1 MFFFSLVFLKQSSF
15 FWNVV
20 IVNVI
25 DLRLEN
31 YFREKSEGLTLNIRD
46 DEDEKK
52 KKGNV
57 LCSSKTTG
65 EIVDQTMTNF
75 FYA

>member
-1 MFFFSLVFLKQSSF
+1 M
-15 FWNVV
+15 
-20 IVNVI
+20 I

-46 DEDEKK
+46 EEDEKK
-52 KKGNV
+52 KGKV